1 MYLNKYQKNKNDTIN
16 NNDDNNMNNNKNNS
30 NSNNNKQP
38 ISTSGFPLN
47 PQLHIYP
54 LEIELKKENISP
66 SVASF
71 LRSGNRNFKSPYDK
85 RSSFP
90 FFIVP
95 VSQSAK

>member
-1 MYLNKYQKNKNDTIN
+1 MMIIIRITI
-16 NNDDNNMNNNKNNS
+16 KIIVIVIITNS
-30 NSNNNKQP
+30 LFQP
-38 ISTSGFPLN
+38 GGFPLS

-71 LRSGNRNFKSPYDK
+71 LGSGNRNFKSPYDK

-90 FFIVP
+90 FFIVRM
-95 VSQSAK
+95 SQSAK